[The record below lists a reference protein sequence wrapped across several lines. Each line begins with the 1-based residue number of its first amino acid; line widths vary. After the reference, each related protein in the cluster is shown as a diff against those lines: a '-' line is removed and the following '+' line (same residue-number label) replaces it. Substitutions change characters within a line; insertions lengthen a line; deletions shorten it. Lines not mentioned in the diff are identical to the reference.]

1 MRIPDPPID
10 PVRIA
15 RFVDEGYWVETT
27 SNDVL
32 DQLARETPD
41 RLSIIDGRVRLGYG
55 EYYLR
60 AERLAAHF
68 VALGLGADD
77 VVAIQ
82 LPNWSEFAVAV
93 NAAMLAGIPFCQ
105 FHSDFRSREVEFI
118 LRFTGASALI
128 LPDRFRHFDYLAMLA
143 GLRPRLPELRH
154 VMVVGEDLPAGYFD
168 LRGFLD
174 VSGEPAIDREELRRR
189 RPRANDLS
197 RTAFTSGTTGDPKAV
212 LHLHNST
219 NCAARFVNQSHGIG
233 RDSVLLVFLPVG
245 LNWGLLNVLQ
255 GIFAG
260 CRVVLQEVFD
270 AEQALAL
277 IERERVTHFC
287 CAPAHLVALL
297 NVPDL
302 RRYDLSSLQVMTT
315 GGASC
320 PIEVIREVRSRLPG
334 HLLELYGMLECGF
347 QSHTTLDD
355 EPEEVCGF
363 VGRPLRQMGIRVV
376 DDEGRNCPPDIAGE
390 ILTYGPSVTVGYYNN
405 PDANARSFSADGWF
419 ATGDIGILDA
429 RGYLKIVDRKKE
441 LIIRGGANI
450 YPREIEEVL
459 YQHPKVLEA
468 AAVGVPDQRLG
479 ERVCA
484 CIVPRPGE
492 SVSFEELVAFL
503 RDKIAT
509 YKLPEFLQLLDILPR
524 TPTGK
529 VQKGPLRDVVLQRMA
544 PTASRRQHSQSS

>member
-10 PVRIA
+10 PARIA

-41 RLSIIDGRVRLGYG
+41 RLAIIDGRVRLGYG
-55 EYYLR
+55 EYYRR
-60 AERLAAHF
+60 AQQLAAHF
-68 VALGLGADD
+68 VALGLGPDD

-118 LRFTGASALI
+118 LRFTDASALI
-128 LPDRFRHFDYLAMLA
+128 LPARFRRFDYLAMLA
-143 GLRPRLPELRH
+143 GLRPSLPKLRH
-154 VMVVGEDLPAGYFD
+154 IMVVGEDLPAGYLD

-174 VSGEPAIDREELRRR
+174 ASGEPAIDREELRRR
-189 RPRANDLS
+189 RPRANDLW
-197 RTAFTSGTTGDPKAV
+197 RTAFTSGTAGDPKAV
-212 LHLHNST
+212 LHVHNTT
-219 NCAARFVNQSHGIG
+219 NCAARFVNEGHRID
-233 RDSVLLVFLPVG
+233 RNSVLLVFLPVG

-255 GIFAG
+255 AIFAG
-260 CRVVLQEVFD
+260 CRIVLQEVFA

-287 CAPAHLVALL
+287 CAPAHLVSLL

-302 RRYDLSSLQVMTT
+302 CRYDLSSLQVMTT

-320 PIEVIREVRSRLPG
+320 PIAVIREVRARLPG

-347 QSHTTLDD
+347 QSHTTLEDD
-355 EPEEVCGF
+355 PEEVCGL

-376 DDEGRNCPPDIAGE
+376 DDAGRDCQPDIAGE

-405 PDANARSFSADGWF
+405 PDANDRSFSTGGWF
-419 ATGDIGILDA
+419 ATGDIGILDT

-468 AAVGVPDQRLG
+468 AAVGVPDPRLG

-492 SVSFEELVAFL
+492 SVSLEELVAFL

-509 YKLPEFLQLLDILPR
+509 YKLPEFLQLLDALPR
-524 TPTGK
+524 TSTGK
-529 VQKGPLRDVVLQRMA
+529 VQKGPLRDIVLQRLA
-544 PTASRRQHSQSS
+544 PPASEQPM

>member
-10 PVRIA
+10 PARIA
-15 RFVDEGYWVETT
+15 RFMEEGYWVDTT
-27 SNDVL
+27 SNDAL
-32 DQLARETPD
+32 EQRARETPD
-41 RLSIIDGRVRLGYG
+41 KLAIVDGRVRLRFG
-55 EYYLR
+55 EYYRR

-68 VALGLGADD
+68 VGLGLGADD

-93 NAAMLAGIPFCQ
+93 NAAMLAGVPFCQ

-118 LRFTGASALI
+118 LSFTEASALI
-128 LPDRFRHFDYLAMLA
+128 VPSHFRRFDYLAMLA
-143 GLRPRLPELRH
+143 DLRPRLPQLRNI
-154 VMVVGEDLPAGYFD
+154 MVVGEEVPPGYFD
-168 LRGFLD
+168 VRGFLD
-174 VSGEPAIDREELRRR
+174 AAGEPEINPKQLRRR
-189 RPRANDLS
+189 RPSANDLS

-212 LHLHNST
+212 LHLHNTT
-219 NCAARFVNQSHGIG
+219 NCAARFVNEGLRIDE
-233 RDSVLLVFLPVG
+233 DSVLLAFLPVG

-255 GIFAG
+255 AVFAG
-260 CRVVLQEVFD
+260 CTIVLQEVFD

-277 IERERVTHFC
+277 IEREQVTHFC
-287 CAPAHLVALL
+287 CAPAHLVSLL
-297 NVPDL
+297 SVSDL
-302 RRYDLSSLQVMTT
+302 GRYDLSSLQVMTT

-320 PIEVIREVRSRLPG
+320 PIEVIREVRACLPG

-347 QSHTTLDD
+347 QSHTTLADD
-355 EPEEVCGF
+355 PEEVCGL
-363 VGRPLRQMGIRVV
+363 VGRPPRQMGIRVV
-376 DDEGRNCPPDIAGE
+376 DDDGRDCPSGTAGE
-390 ILTYGPSVTVGYYNN
+390 ILTCGPSVTVGYYNN
-405 PDANARSFSADGWF
+405 PDANARSFSPDGWF

-429 RGYLKIVDRKKE
+429 KGYLKIVDRKKE

-468 AAVGVPDQRLG
+468 AAVGVPDPRLG

-492 SVSFEELVAFL
+492 SLTFEEMIAFL
-503 RDKIAT
+503 RGKIAT
-509 YKLPEFLQLLDILPR
+509 YKLPEFFRLLDALPR

-529 VQKGPLRDVVLQRMA
+529 VQKGPLRDIVLERM
-544 PTASRRQHSQSS
+544 RVG

>member
-10 PVRIA
+10 PARIA
-15 RFVDEGYWVETT
+15 EFTRRGFWTETT
-27 SNDVL
+27 SNDAL
-32 DQLARETPD
+32 ERLAHERPGKMALVD
-41 RLSIIDGRVRLGYG
+41 DRMRLSYG
-55 EYYLR
+55 EYCRR

-68 VALGLGADD
+68 VALGLSTDD

-82 LPNWSEFAVAV
+82 LPNWNEFAIAV

-118 LRFTGASALI
+118 LRFTDASALI
-128 LPDRFRHFDYLAMLA
+128 VPRRFRRFDYLDMLER
-143 GLRPRLPELRH
+143 LRPNLPHLHH
-154 VMVVGEDLPAGYFD
+154 VLVGGGDVPPGYFD

-174 VSGEPAIDREELRRR
+174 APDGPAIGREALCRR
-189 RPRANDLS
+189 RPRANDLA

-212 LHLHNST
+212 LHLHNTT
-219 NCAARFVNQSHGIG
+219 NCAARFVNEGHRIG
-233 RDSVLLVFLPVG
+233 ADSVLLTFLPVG

-255 GIFAG
+255 AIFAG
-260 CRVVLQEVFD
+260 CTLVLQDVFD
-270 AEQALAL
+270 AEKVLAL

-287 CAPAHLVALL
+287 CAPAHLVSLL

-302 RRYDLSSLQVMTT
+302 DRFDLSSLRMMTT

-320 PIEVIREVRSRLPG
+320 PIEVIREVRARLPG

-347 QSHTTLDD
+347 QAHTMPDD
-355 EPEEVCGF
+355 DPEAVCGL
-363 VGRPLRQMGIRVV
+363 VGRPLPQMGIRVV
-376 DDEGRNCPPDIAGE
+376 DDTGTDCPTGNPGE
-390 ILTYGPSVTVGYYNN
+390 ILTYGPSVTIGYYNN
-405 PDANARSFSADGWF
+405 PDANARSFSPDGWF
-419 ATGDIGILDA
+419 ATGDIGVLDEN
-429 RGYLKIVDRKKE
+429 GYLKIVDRKKE

-459 YQHPKVLEA
+459 YQNPKVVEA
-468 AAVGVPDQRLG
+468 AAVGVPDPRLG

-484 CIVPRPGE
+484 CVVLRPGE
-492 SVSFEELVAFL
+492 SLSFEELIAFL

-509 YKLPEFLQLLDILPR
+509 YKLPEFLRVLDALPR

-529 VQKGPLRDVVLQRMA
+529 VQKGPLRELVLKGMSA
-544 PTASRRQHSQSS
+544 

>member
-10 PVRIA
+10 PARIA
-15 RFVDEGYWVETT
+15 RFVEEGYWVETT

-32 DQLARETPD
+32 EQRARETPD
-41 RLSIIDGRVRLGYG
+41 KLAIVDNRLRLGYE
-55 EYYLR
+55 EYYRR
-60 AERLAAHF
+60 AERLAAHL
-68 VALGLGADD
+68 VALGLGAGD

-118 LRFTGASALI
+118 LNFTGASALI
-128 LPDRFRHFDYLAMLA
+128 MPSRFRRFDYLDMLA
-143 GLRPRLPELRH
+143 GLRPRLPQLRH
-154 VMVVGEDLPAGYFD
+154 IMVVGADLPAGYFD
-168 LRGFLD
+168 LRAFLE
-174 VSGEPAIDREELRRR
+174 EPRGPPIDREKLRER
-189 RPRANDLS
+189 RPHANDLS

-212 LHLHNST
+212 LHLHNTT
-219 NCAARFVNQSHGIG
+219 NCAARFVNEGHRIG
-233 RDSVLLVFLPVG
+233 SDSVLLAFLPVG

-255 GIFAG
+255 AVFAG
-260 CRVVLQEVFD
+260 CAIVLQEVFD
-270 AEQALAL
+270 ADQALAL

-287 CAPAHLVALL
+287 CAPAHLVSML
-297 NVPDL
+297 NAPNL
-302 RRYDLSSLQVMTT
+302 ARYDLSSLQVMTT

-320 PIEVIREVRSRLPG
+320 PIEVIREVRARLPA

-347 QSHTTLDD
+347 QSHTALDD
-355 EPEEVCGF
+355 DPQEVCGL

-376 DDEGRNCPPDIAGE
+376 GDDGRDCAPGTAGE
-390 ILTYGPSVTVGYYNN
+390 ILTYGPSVTIGYYNN

-419 ATGDIGILDA
+419 ATGDIGILDVK
-429 RGYLKIVDRKKE
+429 GYLKIVDRKKE

-468 AAVGVPDQRLG
+468 AAIGIPDPRLG

-484 CIVPRPGE
+484 CVVLRPGE
-492 SVSFEELVAFL
+492 SLPFEELIVFL
-503 RDKIAT
+503 KDKIAT
-509 YKLPEFLQLLDILPR
+509 YKLPEFLWLLDALPR

-529 VQKGPLRDVVLQRMA
+529 VQKGPLRDIVLEGMR
-544 PTASRRQHSQSS
+544 PR

>member
-10 PVRIA
+10 PARIA
-15 RFVDEGYWVETT
+15 RFMEEGYWVDTT
-27 SNDVL
+27 SNDAL
-32 DQLARETPD
+32 EQRARETPD
-41 RLSIIDGRVRLGYG
+41 KLAIVDGRVRLRFG
-55 EYYLR
+55 EYYRR

-68 VALGLGADD
+68 VGLGLGADD

-93 NAAMLAGIPFCQ
+93 NAAMLAGVPFCQ

-118 LRFTGASALI
+118 LSFTEASALI
-128 LPDRFRHFDYLAMLA
+128 VPSHFRRFDYLAMLA
-143 GLRPRLPELRH
+143 DLRPRLPQLRNI
-154 VMVVGEDLPAGYFD
+154 MVVGEEVPPGYFD
-168 LRGFLD
+168 VRGFLD
-174 VSGEPAIDREELRRR
+174 AAGEPEIKPKQLRRR
-189 RPRANDLS
+189 RPSANDLS

-212 LHLHNST
+212 LHLHNTT
-219 NCAARFVNQSHGIG
+219 NCAARFVNEGLRIDE
-233 RDSVLLVFLPVG
+233 DSVLLAFLPVG

-255 GIFAG
+255 AVFAG
-260 CRVVLQEVFD
+260 CTIVLQEVFD
-270 AEQALAL
+270 AERALAL

-287 CAPAHLVALL
+287 CAPAHLVSLL
-297 NVPDL
+297 SVSDL
-302 RRYDLSSLQVMTT
+302 GRYDLSSLQVMTT

-320 PIEVIREVRSRLPG
+320 PIEVIREVRACLPG

-347 QSHTTLDD
+347 QSHTTLADD
-355 EPEEVCGF
+355 PEEVCGL

-376 DDEGRNCPPDIAGE
+376 DDDGRDCPSGTAGE
-390 ILTYGPSVTVGYYNN
+390 ILTCGPSVTVGYYNN
-405 PDANARSFSADGWF
+405 PDANARSFSPDGWF

-429 RGYLKIVDRKKE
+429 KGYLKIVDRKKE

-468 AAVGVPDQRLG
+468 AAVGVPDPRLG

-492 SVSFEELVAFL
+492 SLTFEEMIAFL
-503 RDKIAT
+503 RGKIAT
-509 YKLPEFLQLLDILPR
+509 YKLPEFFRLLDALPR

-529 VQKGPLRDVVLQRMA
+529 VQKGPLRDIVLERM
-544 PTASRRQHSQSS
+544 RVG

>member
-10 PVRIA
+10 PARIA
-15 RFVDEGYWVETT
+15 RFMEEGYWVDTT
-27 SNDVL
+27 SNDAL
-32 DQLARETPD
+32 EQRARETPD
-41 RLSIIDGRVRLGYG
+41 KLAIVDGRVRLRFG
-55 EYYLR
+55 EYYRR

-68 VALGLGADD
+68 VGLGLGADD

-93 NAAMLAGIPFCQ
+93 NAAMLAGVPFCQ

-118 LRFTGASALI
+118 LSFTEASALI
-128 LPDRFRHFDYLAMLA
+128 VPSHFRRFDYLAMLA
-143 GLRPRLPELRH
+143 DLRPRLPQLRNI
-154 VMVVGEDLPAGYFD
+154 MVVGEEVPPGYFD
-168 LRGFLD
+168 VRGFLD
-174 VSGEPAIDREELRRR
+174 AAGEPEINPKQLRRR
-189 RPRANDLS
+189 RPSANDLS

-212 LHLHNST
+212 LHLHNTT
-219 NCAARFVNQSHGIG
+219 NCAARFVNEGLRIDE
-233 RDSVLLVFLPVG
+233 DSVLLAFLPVG

-255 GIFAG
+255 AVFAG
-260 CRVVLQEVFD
+260 CTIVLQEVFD
-270 AEQALAL
+270 AERALAL

-287 CAPAHLVALL
+287 CAPAHLVSLL
-297 NVPDL
+297 SVSDL
-302 RRYDLSSLQVMTT
+302 GRYDLSSLQVMTT

-320 PIEVIREVRSRLPG
+320 PIEVIREVRACLPG

-347 QSHTTLDD
+347 QSHTTLADD
-355 EPEEVCGF
+355 PEEVCGL
-363 VGRPLRQMGIRVV
+363 VGRPPRQMGIRVV
-376 DDEGRNCPPDIAGE
+376 DDDGRDCPSGTAGE
-390 ILTYGPSVTVGYYNN
+390 ILTCGPSVTVGYYNN
-405 PDANARSFSADGWF
+405 PDANARSFSPDGWF

-429 RGYLKIVDRKKE
+429 KGYLKIVDRKKE

-468 AAVGVPDQRLG
+468 AAVGVPDPRLG

-492 SVSFEELVAFL
+492 SLTFEEMIAFL
-503 RDKIAT
+503 RGKIAT
-509 YKLPEFLQLLDILPR
+509 YKLPEFFRLLDALPR

-529 VQKGPLRDVVLQRMA
+529 VQKGPLRDIVLERM
-544 PTASRRQHSQSS
+544 RVG

>member
-10 PVRIA
+10 PARIA
-15 RFVDEGYWVETT
+15 RFMEEGYWVDTT
-27 SNDVL
+27 SNDAL
-32 DQLARETPD
+32 EQRARETPD
-41 RLSIIDGRVRLGYG
+41 KLAIVDGRVRLRFG
-55 EYYLR
+55 EYYRR

-68 VALGLGADD
+68 VGLGLGADD

-93 NAAMLAGIPFCQ
+93 NAAMLAGVPFCQ

-118 LRFTGASALI
+118 LSFTEASALI
-128 LPDRFRHFDYLAMLA
+128 VPSHFRRFDYLAMLA
-143 GLRPRLPELRH
+143 DLRPRLPQLRNI
-154 VMVVGEDLPAGYFD
+154 MVVGEEVPPGYFD
-168 LRGFLD
+168 VRGFLD
-174 VSGEPAIDREELRRR
+174 AAGEPEIKPKQLRRR
-189 RPRANDLS
+189 RPSANDLS

-212 LHLHNST
+212 LHLHNTT
-219 NCAARFVNQSHGIG
+219 NCAARFVNEGLRIDE
-233 RDSVLLVFLPVG
+233 DSVLLAFLPVG

-255 GIFAG
+255 AVFAG
-260 CRVVLQEVFD
+260 CTIVLQEVFD

-287 CAPAHLVALL
+287 CAPAHLVSLL
-297 NVPDL
+297 SVSDL
-302 RRYDLSSLQVMTT
+302 GRYDLSSLQVMTT

-320 PIEVIREVRSRLPG
+320 PIEVIREVRACLPG

-347 QSHTTLDD
+347 QSHTTLADD
-355 EPEEVCGF
+355 PEEVCGL
-363 VGRPLRQMGIRVV
+363 VGRPPRQMGIRVV
-376 DDEGRNCPPDIAGE
+376 DDDGRDCPSGTAGE
-390 ILTYGPSVTVGYYNN
+390 ILTCGPSVTVGYYNN
-405 PDANARSFSADGWF
+405 PDANARSFSPDGWF

-429 RGYLKIVDRKKE
+429 KGYLKIVDRKKE

-468 AAVGVPDQRLG
+468 AAVGVPDPRLG

-492 SVSFEELVAFL
+492 SLTFEEMIAFL
-503 RDKIAT
+503 RGKIAT
-509 YKLPEFLQLLDILPR
+509 YKLPEFFRLLDALPR

-529 VQKGPLRDVVLQRMA
+529 VQKGPLRDIVLERM
-544 PTASRRQHSQSS
+544 RVG

>member
-10 PVRIA
+10 PARIA
-15 RFVDEGYWVETT
+15 RFMDEGYWVETT

-32 DQLARETPD
+32 DQLARESPD
-41 RLSIIDGRVRLGYG
+41 RLAVIDGRVRLGYG
-55 EYYLR
+55 EYYRR

-68 VALGLGADD
+68 AALGLGADD

-105 FHSDFRSREVEFI
+105 FHSDFRSREVEFM

-128 LPDRFRHFDYLAMLA
+128 LPGHFRRFDYLAMLA

-154 VMVVGEDLPAGYFD
+154 IMVVGEDLPAGYFD

-174 VSGEPAIDREELRRR
+174 APGEPAINREELRRR

-212 LHLHNST
+212 LHLHNTT
-219 NCAARFVNQSHGIG
+219 NCAARFANQGHRID

-255 GIFAG
+255 AIFAG
-260 CRVVLQEVFD
+260 CRVVLQEVFA
-270 AEQALAL
+270 AEQTLAL
-277 IERERVTHFC
+277 IDRERVTHFC
-287 CAPAHLVALL
+287 CAPAHLVSLL

-320 PIEVIREVRSRLPG
+320 PIEVIREVRARLPG

-347 QSHTTLDD
+347 QSHTTLEDD
-355 EPEEVCGF
+355 PEEVCGL
-363 VGRPLRQMGIRVV
+363 VGRPLRQMDIRVV
-376 DDEGRNCPPDIAGE
+376 DDRGRDCPPDIAGE
-390 ILTYGPSVTVGYYNN
+390 ILTSGPSVTVGYYNN
-405 PDANARSFSADGWF
+405 PEANARSFGADGWF
-419 ATGDIGILDA
+419 ATGDVGILDR

-468 AAVGVPDQRLG
+468 AAVGVPDRRLG

-492 SVSFEELVAFL
+492 SVSLEELLAFL

-509 YKLPEFLQLLDILPR
+509 YKLPEFLQLLDALPR

-529 VQKGPLRDVVLQRMA
+529 VQKGPLREVVLQRMA
-544 PTASRRQHSQSS
+544 PPGTERQL

>member
-10 PVRIA
+10 PARIA
-15 RFVDEGYWVETT
+15 RFMEEGYWVDTT
-27 SNDVL
+27 SNDAL
-32 DQLARETPD
+32 EQRARETPD
-41 RLSIIDGRVRLGYG
+41 KLAIVDGRVRLRFG
-55 EYYLR
+55 EYYRR

-68 VALGLGADD
+68 VGLGLGADD

-93 NAAMLAGIPFCQ
+93 NAAMLAGVPFCQ

-118 LRFTGASALI
+118 LSFTEASALI
-128 LPDRFRHFDYLAMLA
+128 VPSHFRRFDYLAMLA
-143 GLRPRLPELRH
+143 DLRPRLPQLRNI
-154 VMVVGEDLPAGYFD
+154 MVVGEEVPPGYFD
-168 LRGFLD
+168 VRGFLD
-174 VSGEPAIDREELRRR
+174 AAGEPEINPKQLRRR
-189 RPRANDLS
+189 RPSANDLS

-212 LHLHNST
+212 LHLHNTT
-219 NCAARFVNQSHGIG
+219 NCAARFVNEGLRIDE
-233 RDSVLLVFLPVG
+233 DSVLLAFLPVG

-255 GIFAG
+255 AVFAG
-260 CRVVLQEVFD
+260 CTIVLQEVFD
-270 AEQALAL
+270 AERALAL

-287 CAPAHLVALL
+287 CAPAHLVSLL
-297 NVPDL
+297 SVSDL
-302 RRYDLSSLQVMTT
+302 GRYDLSSLQVMTT

-320 PIEVIREVRSRLPG
+320 PIEVIREVRACLPG

-347 QSHTTLDD
+347 QSHTTLADD
-355 EPEEVCGF
+355 PEEVCGL

-376 DDEGRNCPPDIAGE
+376 DDDGRDCPSGTAGE
-390 ILTYGPSVTVGYYNN
+390 ILTCGPSVTVGYYNN
-405 PDANARSFSADGWF
+405 PDANARSFSPDGWF

-429 RGYLKIVDRKKE
+429 KGYLKIVDRKKE

-468 AAVGVPDQRLG
+468 AAVGVPDPRLG

-492 SVSFEELVAFL
+492 SLTFEEMIAFL
-503 RDKIAT
+503 RGKIAT
-509 YKLPEFLQLLDILPR
+509 YKLPEFFRLLDALPR

-529 VQKGPLRDVVLQRMA
+529 VQKGPLRDIVLERM
-544 PTASRRQHSQSS
+544 RVG

>member
-10 PVRIA
+10 PARIA
-15 RFVDEGYWVETT
+15 RFMEEGYWVDTT
-27 SNDVL
+27 SNDAL
-32 DQLARETPD
+32 EQRARETPD
-41 RLSIIDGRVRLGYG
+41 KLAIVDGRVRLRFG
-55 EYYLR
+55 EYYRR

-68 VALGLGADD
+68 VGLGLGADD

-93 NAAMLAGIPFCQ
+93 NAAMLAGVPFCQ

-118 LRFTGASALI
+118 LSFTEASALI
-128 LPDRFRHFDYLAMLA
+128 VPSHFRRFDYLAMLA
-143 GLRPRLPELRH
+143 DLRPRLPQLRNI
-154 VMVVGEDLPAGYFD
+154 MVVGEEVPPGYFD
-168 LRGFLD
+168 VRGFLD
-174 VSGEPAIDREELRRR
+174 AAGEPEIKPKQLRRR
-189 RPRANDLS
+189 RPSANDLS

-212 LHLHNST
+212 LHLHNTT
-219 NCAARFVNQSHGIG
+219 NCAARFVNEGLRIDE
-233 RDSVLLVFLPVG
+233 DSVLSAFLPVG

-255 GIFAG
+255 AVFAG
-260 CRVVLQEVFD
+260 CTIVLQEVFD

-287 CAPAHLVALL
+287 CAPAHLVSLL
-297 NVPDL
+297 SVSDL
-302 RRYDLSSLQVMTT
+302 GRYDLSSLQVMTT

-320 PIEVIREVRSRLPG
+320 PIEVIREVRACLPG

-347 QSHTTLDD
+347 QSHTTLADD
-355 EPEEVCGF
+355 PEEVCGL

-376 DDEGRNCPPDIAGE
+376 DDDGRDCPSGTAGE
-390 ILTYGPSVTVGYYNN
+390 ILTCGPSVTVGYYNN
-405 PDANARSFSADGWF
+405 PDANARSFSPDGWF

-429 RGYLKIVDRKKE
+429 KGYLKIVDRKKE

-468 AAVGVPDQRLG
+468 AAVGVPDPRFG

-492 SVSFEELVAFL
+492 SLTFEEMIAFL
-503 RDKIAT
+503 RGKIAT
-509 YKLPEFLQLLDILPR
+509 YKLPEFFRLLDALPR

-529 VQKGPLRDVVLQRMA
+529 VQKGPLRDIVLERM
-544 PTASRRQHSQSS
+544 RVG